1 MIDRGSKIGN
11 VFAGE
16 MKKMSWER
24 IATFSGGPLNTPAW
38 PRKNIHT
45 DLGTAKESGLDTIYV
60 SSTQYLG
67 HLAELMIELF
77 GVGWLSHGTTSN
89 LKFIHPVAENDT
101 VQTKARIADIAE
113 DGTCS
118 MEVWCENQ
126 EGTQVMVGE
135 ASGRITGRSDRPA
148 S

>member
-1 MIDRGSKIGN
+1 MIDRDSKIGA
-11 VFAGE
+11 VFAGKT
-16 MKKMSWER
+16 KKMSWER
-24 IATFSGGPLNTPAW
+24 IATFSGGPFNTPGW

-45 DLGTAKESGLDTIYV
+45 DLETAKASGLETIYV

-67 HLAELMIELF
+67 HLAELMIEIF
-77 GVGWLSHGTTSN
+77 GVGWLSHGSTSN

-101 VQTKARIADIAE
+101 VQTKARVADIAA

-118 MEVWCENQ
+118 LEVWCENRA
-126 EGTQVMVGE
+126 GTQVMVGE
-135 ASGRITGRSDRPA
+135 ASGQITDSSDRPA

>member
-1 MIDRGSKIGN
+1 MIDRDSEIGN
-11 VFAGE
+11 VFAGKT
-16 MKKMSWER
+16 KKMSWVR
-24 IATFSGGPLNTPAW
+24 ITAFSGGPLNTPAW
-38 PRKNIHT
+38 LRKNIHT
-45 DLGTAKESGLDTIYV
+45 DLETARESGLDTIYV

-67 HLAELMIELF
+67 HLAEFMIELF
-77 GVGWLSHGTTSN
+77 GIGWLSLGTTSN
-89 LKFIHPVAENDT
+89 LKFIHPVAEDDT
-101 VQTKARIADIAE
+101 VQTKARIADISA

-135 ASGRITGRSDRPA
+135 ASGRITDRSGRPA